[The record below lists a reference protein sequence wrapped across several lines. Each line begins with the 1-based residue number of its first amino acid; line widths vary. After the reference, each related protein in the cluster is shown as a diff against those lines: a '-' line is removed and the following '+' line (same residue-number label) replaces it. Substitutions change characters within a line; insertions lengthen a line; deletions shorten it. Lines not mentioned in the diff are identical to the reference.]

1 MAAYLA
7 GCSVVAW
14 TWDTGRVRLS
24 IRCLSSLRQARDVMN
39 AKLGATPSSE
49 DNNLLHSSLLLSAYM
64 LIVLEE
70 LQGLHYPFSGYAS

>member
-1 MAAYLA
+1 
-7 GCSVVAW
+7 
-14 TWDTGRVRLS
+14 
-24 IRCLSSLRQARDVMN
+24 MN